1 VGVPCREKPVP
12 RSTVCRDAA
21 DMLGYG
27 HENADALW
35 KQFLTDGSVLVWD
48 GTTNGKGSENYVD
61 DARKLGPE
69 HLKFI
74 DDFISETHAA
84 GGTVSVPTCADELA
98 KKFAR
103 LYVSEG
109 CVRYAMV
116 NYCDAGDG
124 YGWGSVKPTKC
135 ETDPDRID
143 VKRTYLRDYS
153 QALKREEAG
162 THILVYFDESYIHQ
176 NHARGKSWLK
186 RNKDGKYIGRN
197 RSKGKRLIIL
207 HGECDQYACSA
218 IRDLI

>member
-1 VGVPCREKPVP
+1 
-12 RSTVCRDAA
+12 
-21 DMLGYG
+21 MLGYG

-207 HGECDQYACSA
+207 HGE
-218 IRDLI
+218 

>member
-1 VGVPCREKPVP
+1 MALILGGCAVQGEAGAAVHRLPRRCRHARL
-12 RSTVCRDAA
+12 RSRERRRA
-21 DMLGYG
+21 
-27 HENADALW
+27 
-35 KQFLTDGSVLVWD
+35 LVWD

-116 NYCDAGDG
+116 NYCDAGG
-124 YGWGSVKPTKC
+124 
-135 ETDPDRID
+135 
-143 VKRTYLRDYS
+143 
-153 QALKREEAG
+153 Q
-162 THILVYFDESYIHQ
+162 
-176 NHARGKSWLK
+176 
-186 RNKDGKYIGRN
+186 KDGPSTTTSFTS
-197 RSKGKRLIIL
+197 RSVGFT
-207 HGECDQYACSA
+207 G
-218 IRDLI
+218 

>member
-1 VGVPCREKPVP
+1 MP

>member
-1 VGVPCREKPVP
+1 
-12 RSTVCRDAA
+12 
-21 DMLGYG
+21 MLGYG
-27 HENADALW
+27 HENTDALW

>member
-1 VGVPCREKPVP
+1 MGVPCREKPVP
-12 RSTVCRDAA
+12 LSAVARDAA
-21 DMLGYG
+21 GMLGYG

-35 KQFLTDGSVLVWD
+35 KQFLIDGSVLVWD

-69 HLKFI
+69 HPKFI

-116 NYCDAGDG
+116 NYCDAGG
-124 YGWGSVKPTKC
+124 
-135 ETDPDRID
+135 
-143 VKRTYLRDYS
+143 
-153 QALKREEAG
+153 Q
-162 THILVYFDESYIHQ
+162 
-176 NHARGKSWLK
+176 
-186 RNKDGKYIGRN
+186 KDGPSTTTSFTS
-197 RSKGKRLIIL
+197 RSVGFT
-207 HGECDQYACSA
+207 G
-218 IRDLI
+218 